1 MKRVVRARKFRF
13 AGIHAGVKVSRKDLA
28 LIVSD
33 VPANAAGMF
42 TQNKMRAPC
51 VDRLED
57 ILPTSDVRA
66 ILINSGNAN
75 VMGGPTAAD
84 DNESMAQALA
94 EVLEVPSEKVLTAST
109 GTIGVPLPID
119 TIKGALPRLV
129 SALSE
134 DVYDTAEAMLTTDK
148 IVKVASRTLD
158 FGDDTVRITGIAKGS
173 GMIHPNMATMLG
185 YICTDAECSPE
196 ELRSILQET
205 VPGTFNQVSVDCDT
219 STNDMVVAL
228 ANGVSGVSVDSK
240 NAVFVEAIRAVCT
253 ELARAIAADGE
264 GATRLLTVTV
274 TEAPTVQLARD
285 LSRAAVTSSLFKA
298 SLFGDMSGWG
308 RCLASIGAHAAEL
321 GVAVDRARVA
331 VVVNGVRE
339 VEGGLPTG
347 EQGAVNGPEVR
358 FEVALGLGE
367 HSGTAWGCDLSYE
380 YVSINAVS
388 KSQPLQTHSPGL
400 KRRLLV
406 EALSYTKRFAGKLA
420 VIKYG
425 GAAMLREDLM
435 DAFAEDVVLLQ
446 AAGLMPVVVHG
457 GGPEISRTLKRLGQ
471 KTEFVDGIRVTDP
484 DSMKIVEMVLTGSV
498 NTDVVTRIHRFGGT
512 GIGLSGKD
520 GGLLT
525 ARKLKPKGKDLGM
538 VGEVKTV
545 RTEVITTMLEMGYIP
560 VISPVGVDEH
570 GTTYNINADTVAA
583 EVAVALRAEKLLF
596 LTDVPGILK
605 DGELVQRTTPEGLV
619 SMIEDGIIH
628 GGMVPKAQAL
638 LSAVS
643 RWVNSAHIIDGRV
656 PHNLL
661 AELFTDKGVGTWIRA
676 EDP

>member
-1 MKRVVRARKFRF
+1 M
-13 AGIHAGVKVSRKDLA
+13 
-28 LIVSD
+28 
-33 VPANAAGMF
+33 
-42 TQNKMRAPC
+42 
-51 VDRLED
+51 
-57 ILPTSDVRA
+57 LPTSGVRA
-66 ILINSGNAN
+66 ILVNSGNAN
-75 VMGGPTAAD
+75 VMGGPTAAAD
-84 DNESMAQALA
+84 DESMAKAMAEALG
-94 EVLEVPSEKVLTAST
+94 VPSDQVITAST
-109 GTIGVPLPID
+109 GTIGVPLPLEPIV
-119 TIKGALPRLV
+119 KALPRLID
-129 SALSE
+129 SLSE
-134 DVYDTAEAMLTTDK
+134 DVHDTAEAMLTTDK
-148 IVKVASRTLD
+148 LIKVASRTIE
-158 FGDDTVRITGIAKGS
+158 FGEDTVRLTGIAKGS

-185 YICTDAECSPE
+185 YICTDAACEPE
-196 ELRSILQET
+196 ELRAVLQST
-205 VPGTFNQVSVDCDT
+205 VPGTFNQISVDRDT
-219 STNDMVVAL
+219 STNDMVVLL
-228 ANGVSGVSVDSK
+228 ANGASGVSVDRS
-240 NAVFVEAIRAVCT
+240 NTPFVDAVRAICT

-274 TEAPTVQLARD
+274 NGAPSVQVARD
-285 LSRAAVTSSLFKA
+285 LSRAAVTSNLFKA

-321 GVAVDRARVA
+321 GVAVAREKVA
-331 VVVNGVRE
+331 VDVNGVRE
-339 VEGGLPTG
+339 VEAGIPTG

-358 FEVALGLGE
+358 FGVDLGQGE
-367 HSGTAWGCDLSYE
+367 HSGTAWGCDLSYD

-388 KSQPLQTHSPGL
+388 KSEPLTTHSPGL

-446 AAGLMPVVVHG
+446 AAGLLPVVVHG

-471 KTEFVDGIRVTDP
+471 KTKFVDGIRVTDP

-538 VGEVKTV
+538 VGEVKAV

-583 EVAVALRAEKLLF
+583 EVAVALKAEKVLF

-619 SMIEDGIIH
+619 SMIEDGVIS

-676 EDP
+676 EDE